1 MENIK
6 AWQKLYFL
14 YKKTLDIYG
23 RYTGTIKSGLNFT
36 RSCLINESMQEKKT
50 ENWY

>member
-1 MENIK
+1 MTKILFLVQIK
-6 AWQKLYFL
+6 P
-14 YKKTLDIYG
+14 

-36 RSCLINESMQEKKT
+36 RSCLINESMQEKKN